1 MKILLK
7 SFCIFVVAALLA
19 SCGGVQKKSSA
30 AGDTIKFAYAQNIT
44 AVRHEGYIEVSL
56 ANPWKHG
63 GNLHRYILVARKD
76 SGRVS
81 SLPQGT
87 VIYTPVRRSV
97 VFSAPLCQLLVW
109 LGAGERLNGVCDLGY
124 VHSAYVKRMAANGNI
139 VDCGNGMAPT
149 VEKIVSLRPQA
160 LFVSPFEG
168 ASYGQLE
175 QLGVPLIECADYM
188 ETSALGRAEWMRF
201 YGMLVGKERQAD
213 SLFAEATRRY
223 TGLVSLATKSTVRR
237 SVITERKVGGVWYC
251 PGGKSS
257 MGRLIADAKGN
268 YVFAGDANSGS
279 LTLAPEAVIAKA
291 AAADVWLFVYSG
303 SKPMT
308 RAALADEYDG
318 YKVLKAFKQNCIYE
332 CGSDISAYFDEIS
345 FRPDFL
351 LHDLVK
357 ILHPDINVP
366 GALKYYFPCKE

>member
-1 MKILLK
+1 MNKLLK
-7 SFCIFVVAALLA
+7 SFCAFAVAGLLV
-19 SCGGVQKKSSA
+19 SCGGGQKKNSA
-30 AGDTIKFAYAQNIT
+30 AGDTIRFAYAQNIT
-44 AVRHEGYIEVSL
+44 AVRHNGYTEVSL
-56 ANPWKHG
+56 ANPWKRG
-63 GNLHRYILVARKD
+63 AELHRYILVARKD
-76 SGRVS
+76 SGCVA
-81 SLPQGT
+81 SLPKGT
-87 VIYTPVRRSV
+87 VVYTPVRRAV
-97 VFSAPLCQLLVW
+97 AFSAPLCQLLVW
-109 LGAGERLNGVCDLGY
+109 LGAGESLKGVCDLGY
-124 VHSAYVKRMAANGNI
+124 VHSAYVKLMAANGNI
-139 VDCGNGMAPT
+139 ADCGNGMAPT

-160 LFVSPFEG
+160 LFVSPFEN
-168 ASYGQLE
+168 ANYGQLE

-213 SLFAEATRRY
+213 SLFAEVTRRY
-223 TGLVSLATKSTVRR
+223 GSLVSLASKSAVRR

-251 PGGKSS
+251 PGGRSS
-257 MGRLIADAKGN
+257 MGRLIADAKGR
-268 YVFAGDANSGS
+268 YVFADDTNSGS

-303 SKPMT
+303 SAPMT

-332 CGSDISAYFDEIS
+332 CGSDASAYFDEIS

-366 GALKYYFPCKE
+366 GGLKYYLPCKE